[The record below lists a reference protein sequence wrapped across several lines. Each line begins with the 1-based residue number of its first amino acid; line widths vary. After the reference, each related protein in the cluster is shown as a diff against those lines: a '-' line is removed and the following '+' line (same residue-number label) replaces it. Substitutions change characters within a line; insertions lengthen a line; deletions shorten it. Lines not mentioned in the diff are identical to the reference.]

1 MFEPDPKEIGVWCQV
16 PAVECEG
23 SARRSSP
30 VFHQNFPALDGW
42 AGWHQVRL
50 TWHCRLTLLEG
61 GNRQPFNW
69 SNSIERRWQGLCT
82 WFLGRSEGQRS
93 AKATPWVSFGGWRR
107 SWEEV
112 PRSGKPTPRE
122 GKRSSSG
129 QQGNGGW
136 DQPLEPRSL
145 VAGCGVLGPISSLPP
160 VGGASTAGAT
170 RKAGRSTPALRCDL
184 VVSCLVGRFPLLP
197 LERQPQG

>member
-1 MFEPDPKEIGVWCQV
+1 M
-16 PAVECEG
+16 ECDG

-69 SNSIERRWQGLCT
+69 SNSIERRWRGLCT

-107 SWEEV
+107 RSGEKL
-112 PRSGKPTPRE
+112 RSGKPTPRAE
-122 GKRSSSG
+122 KPSSFLPPA
-129 QQGNGGW
+129 NGGW
-136 DQPLEPRSL
+136 GRLLEPPSL
-145 VAGCGVLGPISSLPP
+145 VAGCGVLRPGPPSLPLA
-160 VGGASTAGAT
+160 GGVSTAGAT
-170 RKAGRSTPALRCDL
+170 LREVFGETTPPSRFDL
-184 VVSCLVGRFPLLP
+184 DGWCLVERCLSLP
-197 LERQPQG
+197 LERRP